1 MFNALLSC
9 SKIMYILDEIIY
21 PVVDAMER
29 ALTPETHFGKTPET
43 ILSGF
48 DAGVVFRPACST
60 FITGVEEQFQSV
72 TGQKVQ
78 LMTPETMGL
87 EESPFHSLGSLAA
100 YLDGILNRE
109 APARGKA

>member
-9 SKIMYILDEIIY
+9 SKIMNTLDEIIY
-21 PVVDAMER
+21 PVVDAMEG
-29 ALTPETHFGKTPET
+29 ALTPEHAFRKDPQT
-43 ILSGF
+43 ILFGF
-48 DAGVVFRPACST
+48 DAVLDSVSLLT
-60 FITGVEEQFQSV
+60 FITGVEEQFQGV

-78 LMTPETMGL
+78 LMTPETMAL

-109 APARGKA
+109 APVRGKA